1 MGLPE
6 IPPHRAPGPES
17 DGAARP
23 SKGARAASG
32 PPRTLDAGIVLLG
45 VVALV
50 ALGPLRPAFAGV
62 PPVSFLCALC
72 LFMAPGAV
80 LVSRL
85 FWDLTAP
92 VAVPVSFAVSVGI
105 FALLGVP
112 FLAMNLGLEPYI
124 WAAGAI
130 VAASLATAA
139 AGALR
144 RKCSGH
150 WVAGFRPPSAW
161 LWGPFLLLCAAL
173 ATVYRTKDPF
183 PYDDIWVYLAW
194 VREFVDAGN
203 GALREPYFGDPV
215 GSSRARINGWLFEQ
229 AALSKVSGIDP
240 VGFVLG
246 YLVPTLVVM
255 SLLAF
260 YALARV
266 LLRSG
271 TAALLAGSLYAL
283 GLLLDVGGRW
293 IGRVA
298 EDKFLA
304 WFLFLPVALIFAL
317 LFLEGRR
324 KRHLVAFGFF
334 CWTVVA
340 VHPVGLAIIGLS
352 AAGLGLLHVAANWRR
367 RKAWTGA
374 AGLAG
379 ALLSVLLA
387 PLLYLPA
394 TGESLVAALRSAD
407 ISSGDPAVLAN
418 MVFVKPGWHRV
429 LELGNGYYMV
439 HPAQLM
445 NPVVPVAF
453 LVGLPFLLPRLKRSP
468 AAQLLVGMLVVPA
481 VVCFVPPVATFFG
494 DHVILP
500 GQMWRLA
507 WPIPLAASLTVG
519 WIFWETTRLA
529 RAGLRSCGGPSRVGR
544 FLPLL
549 LVCALMIAAAPVS
562 AGKAAAVYQA
572 AGGERSPGMCFDP
585 AFLWLRD
592 HVEEASVVLAPD
604 LENTCI
610 PAYSAEANVVSLR
623 GGLLLR
629 VLPALQSRAPGRVEV
644 PQGTLDVRSFF
655 YDSTPKEK
663 LRILDRYDADY
674 VMVRADS
681 PLDETLGFRSGFA
694 AAYTS
699 AGGYSLYA
707 VNRDELGR

>member
-6 IPPHRAPGPES
+6 IPPHRVPGPEG
-17 DGAARP
+17 DDARP
-23 SKGARAASG
+23 SKGAKKASG
-32 PPRTLDAGIVLLG
+32 RPRTLDAGIVLLG
-45 VVALV
+45 AVALV
-50 ALGPLRPAFAGV
+50 ALGPLRPAFAEV
-62 PPVSFLCALC
+62 PLVLFSCALC
-72 LFMAPGAV
+72 LFMAPGTV
-80 LVSRL
+80 LVGGSFR
-85 FWDLTAP
+85 DLPFPVVVP
-92 VAVPVSFAVSVGI
+92 VAFAASVGV

-112 FLAMNLGLEPYI
+112 FLATDLGLEPYL
-124 WAAGAI
+124 WVAGAI
-130 VAASLATAA
+130 VAASLAMS
-139 AGALR
+139 AGAALR
-144 RKCSGH
+144 RKRSGG
-150 WVAGFRPPSAW
+150 AGARVRRAPAW
-161 LWGPFLLLCAAL
+161 LWGPFLVLCAAL
-173 ATVYRTKDPF
+173 ASVYRVKQPF

-194 VREFVDAGN
+194 VREFTDGGS

-215 GSSRARINGWLFEQ
+215 GSSRARINGWLLEQ
-229 AALSKVSGIDP
+229 AGLSKVSGIDP
-240 VGFVLG
+240 VDLVLG

-271 TAALLAGSLYAL
+271 TAALLVGSLYAL
-283 GLLLDVGGRW
+283 GLLLDLGGRW

-304 WFLFLPVALIFAL
+304 WFLFLPVALIFAV

-324 KRHLVAFGFF
+324 KRHLAAFGFF
-334 CWTVVA
+334 CWAVVA

-352 AAGLGLLHVAANWRR
+352 AAGLGLVHVAANRR
-367 RKAWTGA
+367 EGQAWAGA

-387 PLLYLPA
+387 PLLYLLA

-418 MVFVKPGWHRV
+418 MVFVKPEWHRV

-439 HPAQLM
+439 HPAQLL

-453 LVGLPFLLPRLKRSP
+453 LVGLPFLFSRLKRGP

-519 WIFWETTRLA
+519 WLLWETIRLA
-529 RAGLRSCGGPSRVGR
+529 RAGLRGCGGPDRVGR

-549 LVCALMIAAAPVS
+549 LVCALMVAAAPVS
-562 AGKAAAVYQA
+562 AGKATAVYQA
-572 AGGERSPGMCFDP
+572 VGGARSPGMCFDP
-585 AFLWLRD
+585 AFRWVRD

-629 VLPALQSRAPGRVEV
+629 VLPALRSRVPGRVEV
-644 PQGTLDVRSFF
+644 PQGTLDVRGFF
-655 YDSTPKEK
+655 YDSTPEEK
-663 LRILDRYDADY
+663 LRILDRYGADY
-674 VMVRADS
+674 VMVRAGS
-681 PLDETLGFRSGFA
+681 PLDESFRSHPGFA
-694 AAYTS
+694 AAYTDP
-699 AGGYSLYA
+699 GGYSLYA
-707 VNRDELGR
+707 VNREEPGR

>member
-1 MGLPE
+1 MVP
-6 IPPHRAPGPES
+6 
-17 DGAARP
+17 
-23 SKGARAASG
+23 
-32 PPRTLDAGIVLLG
+32 V
-45 VVALV
+45 
-50 ALGPLRPAFAGV
+50 AFAG
-62 PPVSFLCALC
+62 
-72 LFMAPGAV
+72 
-80 LVSRL
+80 
-85 FWDLTAP
+85 
-92 VAVPVSFAVSVGI
+92 SVGI

-112 FLAMNLGLEPYI
+112 FLAMESGLDPYL

-130 VAASLATAA
+130 VAASLATSAT
-139 AGALR
+139 GALR
-144 RKCSGH
+144 GRRSGQ
-150 WVAGFRPPSAW
+150 GRRRPRTRPHPVW

-173 ATVYRTKDPF
+173 ACVYQVKEPF

-194 VREFVDAGN
+194 VREFTDASN
-203 GALREPYFGDPV
+203 GALREPYFGDPA

-240 VGFVLG
+240 VDLVLG

-271 TAALLAGSLYAL
+271 TAALLVGSLYAL
-283 GLLLDVGGRW
+283 GLLLDLGGRW

-304 WFLFLPVALIFAL
+304 WFLFLPVAMIFAV

-324 KRHLVAFGFF
+324 KRHLMAFGFL
-334 CWTVVA
+334 CWAVVA

-352 AAGLGLLHVAANWRR
+352 AAGLGLLHVAADWREGG
-367 RKAWTGA
+367 AWTGA

-387 PLLYLPA
+387 PLLYLLT

-418 MVFVKPGWHRV
+418 MVFVKPEWHRV

-439 HPAQLM
+439 HPAQLA

-453 LVGLPFLLPRLKRSP
+453 LVGLPFLLPRLKRRP
-468 AAQLLVGMLVVPA
+468 AAQLLVAMLVVPA
-481 VVCFVPPVATFFG
+481 VVCFFPPVATFFG

-519 WIFWETTRLA
+519 WIFWETTRLL
-529 RAGLRSCGGPSRVGR
+529 RAGLRSCGGSRHVGR
-544 FLPLL
+544 FLPLV
-549 LVCALMIAAAPVS
+549 LVCALTVAAAPVS
-562 AGKAAAVYQA
+562 AVKAMSVYQA
-572 AGGERSPGMCFDP
+572 VANGRSPDMCFDP
-585 AFLWLRD
+585 AFHWIRD
-592 HVEEASVVLAPD
+592 HVQEASVVLAPD

-629 VLPALQSRAPGRVEV
+629 VLPALHNRVPGRVEV

-655 YDSTPKEK
+655 YASTPEEK
-663 LRILDRYDADY
+663 LRILDRYGADY

-681 PLDETLGFRSGFA
+681 PLDETLGSRPGFEVV
-694 AAYTS
+694 YTS
-699 AGGYSLYA
+699 AGGYDLYA
-707 VNRDELGR
+707 VNRGELGR

>member
-6 IPPHRAPGPES
+6 IPPHRVPGPEG
-17 DGAARP
+17 DGAHP
-23 SKGARAASG
+23 SKGARKASG
-32 PPRTLDAGIVLLG
+32 RSWALDAGIVLLG
-45 VVALV
+45 AVALV

-62 PPVSFLCALC
+62 PLVLFSCALC
-72 LFMAPGAV
+72 LFMAPGTV
-80 LVSRL
+80 LVSGL
-85 FWDLTAP
+85 FRDLPLPVVVP
-92 VAVPVSFAVSVGI
+92 VAFAVSVGI

-112 FLAMNLGLEPYI
+112 FLATNLGLEPYL
-124 WAAGAI
+124 WVAGAM

-139 AGALR
+139 LR
-144 RKCSGH
+144 RKRSGR
-150 WVAGFRPPSAW
+150 AGSIPPASAW
-161 LWGPFLLLCAAL
+161 LWGPFLVLCAAL
-173 ATVYRTKDPF
+173 ASVYRVKEPF

-194 VREFVDAGN
+194 VREFADAGN
-203 GALREPYFGDPV
+203 GAFREPYFGDPV
-215 GSSRARINGWLFEQ
+215 GSSRAQINGWLLEQ
-229 AALSKVSGIDP
+229 AALSRVSGIDP
-240 VGFVLG
+240 VDLVLG

-255 SLLAF
+255 SLFAF

-271 TAALLAGSLYAL
+271 TAALLVGSLYAL
-283 GLLLDVGGRW
+283 GLLLDLGGRW

-304 WFLFLPVALIFAL
+304 WFLFLPVALIFAV
-317 LFLEGRR
+317 LFLEGRK
-324 KRHLVAFGFF
+324 KRHLAVFGFF
-334 CWTVVA
+334 CWAVVA

-352 AAGLGLLHVAANWRR
+352 AAGLGLLHVAANWRER
-367 RKAWTGA
+367 EAWTGA
-374 AGLAG
+374 ADLAG

-387 PLLYLPA
+387 PLLYLLV

-418 MVFVKPGWHRV
+418 MVFVKPEWHRV

-439 HPAQLM
+439 HPAQLL

-453 LVGLPFLLPRLKRSP
+453 LVGLPFLLPRLKRGP

-529 RAGLRSCGGPSRVGR
+529 RAGLRSCGGPGRVGR
-544 FLPLL
+544 LLPLL
-549 LVCALMIAAAPVS
+549 LVCALMVAAAPVS
-562 AGKAAAVYQA
+562 AGKAMAVYQA
-572 AGGERSPGMCFDP
+572 VGGARSPGMCFDP
-585 AFLWLRD
+585 AFRWVRD

-629 VLPALQSRAPGRVEV
+629 VLPALRGRAPGGVEV

-655 YDSTPKEK
+655 YGSTPEEK
-663 LRILDRYDADY
+663 LRILARYDADY
-674 VMVRADS
+674 VMVRAGS
-681 PLDETLGFRSGFA
+681 PLNETLGSRPGFA
-694 AAYTS
+694 TAYTS
-699 AGGYSLYA
+699 PGGYSLYA
-707 VNRDELGR
+707 VNREGPGR